1 MYVLSVLGP
10 ELRTGPLRSRWGWDP
25 AGGLG
30 VGKACPSCCLQLP
43 VVGTPGLWLR
53 HSTAFCCAFSV
64 FSSSR
69 FLRSKR
75 LVRLGPTRL
84 HWDLYLVT
92 SAGSSIE
99 VLGVCVQSHGAE
111 LGLGRAVCSPWSL
124 TAWHLLPMIFWEAL
138 LFSSQGHSHPEAK
151 ELPVRP
157 LHSVTETLCDP
168 RLAAAESR
176 SALPLLM
183 WGWAGGR
190 RLLFS
195 VSAAA
200 PV

>member
-1 MYVLSVLGP
+1 MSLLLSPASGGWH
-10 ELRTGPLRSRWGWDP
+10 TWPLAPSFY
-25 AGGLG
+25 GLLL
-30 VGKACPSCCLQLP
+30 CIFCLLIFP
-43 VVGTPGLWLR
+43 
-53 HSTAFCCAFSV
+53 
-64 FSSSR
+64 
-69 FLRSKR
+69 FLRSKP

-99 VLGVCVQSHGAE
+99 VLGVRVQSHGAE
-111 LGLGRAVCSPWSL
+111 LRLGRAVCSPWCL